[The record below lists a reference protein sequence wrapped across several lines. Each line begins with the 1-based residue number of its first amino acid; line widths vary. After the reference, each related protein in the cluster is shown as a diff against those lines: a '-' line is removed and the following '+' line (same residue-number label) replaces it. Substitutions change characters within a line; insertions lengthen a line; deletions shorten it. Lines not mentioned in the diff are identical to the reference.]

1 MRHDYT
7 ASFAD
12 IAEEEQEEQANEV
25 MATNRPPLYL

>member
-7 ASFAD
+7 ATFAD
-12 IAEEEQEEQANEV
+12 IAEEDKEEQANEV